1 MSKKILFMGTPDYA
15 TEIFK
20 ELLNSKYEIIGLF
33 TQPDKPVGRKQIL
46 TPPSIKQYCI
56 DENINIPVF
65 QPQKLRNN
73 EEVTKQ
79 IKELN
84 PDFIIVAAYGQILP
98 KDILDI
104 APCINLHAS
113 LLPKYRGASPIQE
126 SLLNNDIYTGV
137 TSMLMEEGLDSGDIL
152 GLQYLKI
159 TATMEVSA
167 AFDKLSQIAA
177 KLTIAT
183 LDNFENIRPIK
194 QNESEVSFCKKI
206 KKEDGLVDFFDAKK
220 LYLKYKAYSYWP
232 GIFLESELKLK
243 DIELNDEISINNQG
257 QILEIK
263 NDFIVIGCKKG
274 SLRIKTLQA
283 PSKKAKYNLI
293 HLNIIAIA
301 LGCSIK
307 DFIPDKPIPEKKYD
321 IKEIKSK
328 KSNIF

>member
-243 DIELNDEISINNQG
+243 DIELNEEISINNQG

-283 PSKKAKYNLI
+283 PSKKAIN
-293 HLNIIAIA
+293 
-301 LGCSIK
+301 SI
-307 DFIPDKPIPEKKYD
+307 DFIRGQRL
-321 IKEIKSK
+321 EIDS
-328 KSNIF
+328 ILI

>member
-183 LDNFENIRPIK
+183 LDNFENIKPIK

-283 PSKKAKYNLI
+283 PSKKAIN
-293 HLNIIAIA
+293 
-301 LGCSIK
+301 SI
-307 DFIPDKPIPEKKYD
+307 DFIRGQRL
-321 IKEIKSK
+321 EIDS
-328 KSNIF
+328 ILI